1 MQLTKHTIL
10 LAFLLPAIMLLFSCN
25 KFKDMNI
32 DPTRSANLNPA
43 LQLAQTQLQFSG
55 DLEQNERLGVLETMP
70 MIQHI
75 AGAWANQW
83 GGMYVKQEQYL
94 SLIWERDYP
103 GKILNI
109 VDAVNRTKDNP
120 AQTNLH
126 AICRIMKVYLFSRL
140 TDLYGDIPYSEAGK
154 AYIEGISKPK
164 YDSQKDIYTDFFKE
178 LTEAAAQLDPS
189 KDKNTE
195 DLFYKGDAIKWKKFA
210 NSLHLRL
217 AMRLVKIDPA
227 LAQKEATA
235 AFNGGL
241 FTSYSD
247 ICKLDHENV
256 QNDYTDIRGNGL
268 SAAITQGDIIAYR
281 LCNTLINTMKATN
294 DPRLD
299 YIARVY
305 IDNPYKPFERI
316 DITAQVKAQVGIFGV
331 NSGNFIWDDY
341 KNSFQISVPEMGG
354 ASFTVDNNTQ
364 KAQLANFLVANNAPF
379 IHLSYAEVQFLLAD
393 ACFRWGITLG
403 GTYTEHY
410 NKGLEAACNQLALF
424 PGGPGSS
431 TGSTPAISSA
441 KITQFQ
447 NDNPLLS
454 GKELNIINTQLWV
467 ALLMNGPEAYANWRR
482 SGYPLLVPGFYP
494 GYSTI
499 NTIPRRFEYPLSE
512 KVQNADNVNAAI
524 QKLGGVDD
532 WTKRVWWDKE

>member
-1 MQLTKHTIL
+1 
-10 LAFLLPAIMLLFSCN
+10 
-25 KFKDMNI
+25 
-32 DPTRSANLNPA
+32 
-43 LQLAQTQLQFSG
+43 
-55 DLEQNERLGVLETMP
+55 
-70 MIQHI
+70 
-75 AGAWANQW
+75 
-83 GGMYVKQEQYL
+83 
-94 SLIWERDYP
+94 
-103 GKILNI
+103 
-109 VDAVNRTKDNP
+109 
-120 AQTNLH
+120 
-126 AICRIMKVYLFSRL
+126 
-140 TDLYGDIPYSEAGK
+140 
-154 AYIEGISKPK
+154 
-164 YDSQKDIYTDFFKE
+164 
-178 LTEAAAQLDPS
+178 
-189 KDKNTE
+189 
-195 DLFYKGDAIKWKKFA
+195 
-210 NSLHLRL
+210 
-217 AMRLVKIDPA
+217 
-227 LAQKEATA
+227 
-235 AFNGGL
+235 
-241 FTSYSD
+241 
-247 ICKLDHENV
+247 
-256 QNDYTDIRGNGL
+256 
-268 SAAITQGDIIAYR
+268 
-281 LCNTLINTMKATN
+281 MKATN

-364 KAQLANFLVANNAPF
+364 KAQLANFLVVNNAPF

-482 SGYPLLVPGFYP
+482 SGYPLLVPGFYL

>member
-1 MQLTKHTIL
+1 MQHIKHT
-10 LAFLLPAIMLLFSCN
+10 FLPAILFSAVIFLFSCN

-83 GGMYVKQEQYL
+83 GGMYVKQQQYL

-120 AQTNLH
+120 AQTNLN
-126 AICRIMKVYLFSRL
+126 AICRIMRVYYFARL

-154 AYIEGISKPK
+154 AYIAGISKPK
-164 YDSQKDIYTDFFKE
+164 YDLQKDIYNDFFKE
-178 LTEAAAQLDPS
+178 LTESVAQLDPA
-189 KDKNTE
+189 KDVNTG
-195 DLFYKGDAIKWKKFA
+195 DLFYNGDVTKWKKFG

-217 AMRLVKIDPA
+217 AMRLVKIDPS
-227 LAQKEATA
+227 LSQKEATA
-235 AFNGGL
+235 AFNSGL
-241 FTSYSD
+241 FTSNAD
-247 ICKLDHENV
+247 LCKLDHENV
-256 QNDYTDIRGNGL
+256 QNDYADIRGNGL
-268 SAAITQGDIIAYR
+268 SAALTQGDIIAYR

-354 ASFTVDNNTQ
+354 ATYTVSNNIQ

-379 IHLSYAEVQFLLAD
+379 IHLSYAEVEFLLAD
-393 ACFRWGITLG
+393 ANFRWGINLG
-403 GTYTEHY
+403 GTYTDHY
-410 NKGLEAACNQLALF
+410 NKGLEAACKQLSLF
-424 PGGPGSS
+424 PGGPVI
-431 TGSTPAISSA
+431 PDA
-441 KITQFQ
+441 KIAQFKM
-447 NDNPLLS
+447 DNPLLP

-482 SGYPLLVPGFYP
+482 SGFPVLTPGYYP
-494 GYSTI
+494 GYSTVS
-499 NTIPRRFEYPLSE
+499 TIPRRFEYPASE
-512 KVQNADNVNAAI
+512 NEQNADNVNAAI
-524 QKLGGVDD
+524 QRLGGTDD

>member
-75 AGAWANQW
+75 AGAWASQW

-256 QNDYTDIRGNGL
+256 QNDYVDIRGNGL